1 MQNKVDLT
9 IADWM
14 VYCCLVCLCDLTDL
28 DQFTF
33 FCSFLKRRKNG
44 CFFLYAHIAVV
55 STVVIAG
62 NCIQSM
68 ISIFCDKLC
77 NIGSMKSGCCR
88 NFPGACSFCPH
99 LKCFQP
105 AFCSLIF
112 VFFAS
117 LLNSFDFFF
126 TEFISGSHIHH
137 PDIVYHIVANS

>member
-9 IADWM
+9 IADRM

-77 NIGSMKSGCCR
+77 NIGSMKSGCYR
-88 NFPGACSFCPH
+88 NFLGDCSFCPH
-99 LKCFQP
+99 LKRLQP
-105 AFCSLIF
+105 AFCSLIL
-112 VFFAS
+112 VFFAC
-117 LLNSFDFFF
+117 LLNSFDLLF
-126 TEFISGSHIHH
+126 TVFLAGSYIHH
-137 PDIVYHIVANS
+137 PDIVYHIVADS

>member
-1 MQNKVDLT
+1 MQNKVDLA
-9 IADWM
+9 IADRM

-88 NFPGACSFCPH
+88 TSPELAPFARISSAFNRHSARLSLFSLRACSIPSISFSRN
-99 LKCFQP
+99 LYLE
-105 AFCSLIF
+105 AILI
-112 VFFAS
+112 
-117 LLNSFDFFF
+117 
-126 TEFISGSHIHH
+126 T
-137 PDIVYHIVANS
+137 